1 MKKFEIEKFLQIRNL
16 RYFFVSKR
24 LKKCGK
30 NVTFA
35 SGIYFC
41 SPKNITIGNNVRIGT
56 HSSLSGQGGITIG
69 NNVSMGREVLIWS
82 ANHNYDCPKTLPY
95 DKEYIKKPIIIEDNV
110 WIGARASIIPGVKIG
125 EGAIIGLGAVVT
137 KDVPPC
143 AVVAGNPAKIIK
155 YRNIEKYKELKA
167 EKKFRIV

>member
-1 MKKFEIEKFLQIRNL
+1 
-16 RYFFVSKR
+16 
-24 LKKCGK
+24 
-30 NVTFA
+30 
-35 SGIYFC
+35 
-41 SPKNITIGNNVRIGT
+41 
-56 HSSLSGQGGITIG
+56 
-69 NNVSMGREVLIWS
+69 MGREVLIWS